1 MWILYRIEVN
11 MQTAFSSVSHVCCLS
26 QRLQTQER
34 RQSPVSVRAAGS
46 DRIKKAMQLQEMQ
59 LQEHALVLFHV
70 ISFIEGRQSRSKLP
84 LGLHKQHQ
92 AVFDETW
99 LKLWCRYCSGVQ
111 THPPQDEFSH
121 PLFSLS
127 SHPYVHFYCWPQ
139 GQQSHC
145 SPNLSQPLALNRRCS
160 QTK

>member
-1 MWILYRIEVN
+1 
-11 MQTAFSSVSHVCCLS
+11 
-26 QRLQTQER
+26 
-34 RQSPVSVRAAGS
+34 
-46 DRIKKAMQLQEMQ
+46 MQLQEMQ

-121 PLFSLS
+121 PLFSLAAIHTSISTAGHRDS
-127 SHPYVHFYCWPQ
+127 SLTVVQ
-139 GQQSHC
+139 T
-145 SPNLSQPLALNRRCS
+145 SPSLWL
-160 QTK
+160 